1 MRLSFEKFMDGI
13 NDQRNAATLPQY
25 PYVFVYDA
33 DKGIN
38 VKQRKTYHPE
48 FGWETTEED
57 THFLNVCKT
66 LYETFEY
73 LDVAKIIPMMSA
85 PTMYNSYTAGIALYA
100 ARSYIKGV
108 SSD

>member
-13 NDQRNAATLPQY
+13 NEQCTARALPQY

-33 DKGIN
+33 DKGVN
-38 VKQRKTYHPE
+38 LRQRKVFHPE
-48 FGWETTEED
+48 HGWEVTEEKNGVLD
-57 THFLNVCKT
+57 ACKAW
-66 LYETFEY
+66 YISFEAMD
-73 LDVAKIIPMMSA
+73 LSEIIPVMS
-85 PTMYNSYTAGIALYA
+85 TIDEAGTGFMLTYA